1 MMLMLKLI
9 STLSFFSSMTIVGY
23 LIAGRMTAAYRRGQ
37 MIFERI
43 RADEA
48 VAESDFPL
56 LKRLDQ
62 PALLFLPLIE
72 HFETGD
78 RLGMRRK
85 LSELN
90 RLLFRAGLRS
100 TFSPQQLLSL
110 GFASSTLGAVVAAS
124 LALLFGFGL
133 LGILILAMPAG
144 AVIGAYFPIF
154 TVKNLAATRVS
165 LIEKRLPFAIEFLVL
180 AMEANASFRAGVEEY
195 CRQLAE
201 DPLAQELRML
211 LREIDHGIRLQ
222 EALSQLDQ
230 RIESTPL
237 SGFVLAVVTGIET
250 GQPMKEVLKIQAD
263 VVRQERYSNA
273 EVIAKTA
280 SVRALFPVFI
290 VMIAVFLL
298 LIGPMAIKI
307 ARGGLF

>member
-1 MMLMLKLI
+1 MLTLKMI
-9 STLSFFSSMTIVGY
+9 SILSLFSSVTIIWY
-23 LIAGRMTAAYRRGQ
+23 LIARRMSTAYRHGQ

-43 RADEA
+43 RADEP
-48 VAESDFPL
+48 VAERAFPL

-72 HFETGD
+72 HLEIGD
-78 RLGMRRK
+78 RFRAKKILF
-85 LSELN
+85 ELN

-100 TFSPQQLLSL
+100 TLSPKQLLSL
-110 GFASSTLGAVVAAS
+110 AFASSMLGAVVAAF

-133 LGILILAMPAG
+133 LGILILAMPVG
-144 AVIGAYFPIF
+144 ALAGAYFPIF
-154 TVKNLAATRVS
+154 TVKNLATTRVS

-180 AMEANASFRAGVEEY
+180 IMEANASFRAAVEEF
-195 CRQLAE
+195 CRQMAE

-211 LREIDHGIRLQ
+211 LRDIDHGVRLQ
-222 EALSQLDQ
+222 DALSQLDQ
-230 RIESTPL
+230 RIESDPL
-237 SGFVLAVVTGIET
+237 SAFALAVVTGIET

-263 VVRQERYSNA
+263 VVRQERYNNA

-307 ARGGLF
+307 ARGSLF

>member
-1 MMLMLKLI
+1 MLTLKVI
-9 STLSFFSSMTIVGY
+9 STLSFFSSVAIVWY
-23 LIAGRMTAAYRRGQ
+23 LIAGRMTAAYRHGQ
-37 MIFERI
+37 IIFERI
-43 RADEA
+43 RADETA
-48 VAESDFPL
+48 AENAFPL
-56 LKRLDQ
+56 LKRLAE
-62 PALLFLPLIE
+62 PALFFLPLIE
-72 HFETGD
+72 RFETGD
-78 RLGMRRK
+78 RFGTRRK

-100 TFSPQQLLSL
+100 TLSPKQLLSL
-110 GFASSTLGAVVAAS
+110 GFASGALGAVVAAF

-133 LGILILAMPAG
+133 LGILILAMPVG
-144 AVIGAYFPIF
+144 ALGGAYFPIF
-154 TVKNLAATRVS
+154 TVKNLGATRVS

-180 AMEANASFRAGVEEY
+180 AMEANASFQAAVEGY
-195 CRQLAE
+195 CRQLPE

-211 LREIDHGIRLQ
+211 LRDIDHGVRLQ
-222 EALSQLDQ
+222 DALSQLDQ
-230 RIESTPL
+230 RIESDPL
-237 SGFVLAVVTGIET
+237 SAFVLAVVTGIET

-263 VVRQERYSNA
+263 IVRQERYNNA

-307 ARGGLF
+307 ARGSLF